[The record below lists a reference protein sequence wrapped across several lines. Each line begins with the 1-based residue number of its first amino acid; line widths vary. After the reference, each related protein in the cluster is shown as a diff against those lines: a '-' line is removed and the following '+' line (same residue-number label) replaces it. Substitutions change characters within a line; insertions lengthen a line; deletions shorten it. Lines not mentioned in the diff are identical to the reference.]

1 MRHVKFLIADLSGT
15 ALAQRSRPVEPDLDP
30 SSRLAVLDRLI
41 TEALAQAG
49 LEADDVHALTV
60 AVNGAVDESGRTPF
74 FPPLPEWHEV
84 DLVTRLKASF
94 ACPVRISNSCKLA
107 LLAEA
112 QHGRIAG
119 IDDAVYILIL
129 ADHRI
134 GAAIMNRGEV
144 IEGSAGVAGEI
155 GGLKI
160 LRWKRAIQDLTAH
173 PSMPELTDERERID
187 WIVRAARDGDGEALS
202 CMRTYARDL
211 ATGAAALVL
220 AEDPAVLVLG
230 GDLSLSSDL
239 WLEHFTRAL
248 ERLVFHMPSIRVSTI
263 GDDAVVR
270 GAARRATLDV
280 RDRYFGDY
288 LLPAPIAPT
297 SSTS

>member
-1 MRHVKFLIADLSGT
+1 
-15 ALAQRSRPVEPDLDP
+15 
-30 SSRLAVLDRLI
+30 
-41 TEALAQAG
+41 
-49 LEADDVHALTV
+49 
-60 AVNGAVDESGRTPF
+60 
-74 FPPLPEWHEV
+74 
-84 DLVTRLKASF
+84 
-94 ACPVRISNSCKLA
+94 
-107 LLAEA
+107 
-112 QHGRIAG
+112 
-119 IDDAVYILIL
+119 
-129 ADHRI
+129 
-134 GAAIMNRGEV
+134 
-144 IEGSAGVAGEI
+144 
-155 GGLKI
+155 
-160 LRWKRAIQDLTAH
+160 
-173 PSMPELTDERERID
+173 
-187 WIVRAARDGDGEALS
+187 
-202 CMRTYARDL
+202 MRTYARDL

-220 AEDPAVLVLG
+220 AADPAVLVLG